1 MKRNLIMNLQLFGL
15 GQVSRPF
22 FNADGG
28 AGTGGTPTGGEVDPS
43 NNQNPEG
50 GQKSFDDI
58 LKDNN
63 YQSEFQKRVAE
74 AIKAEKMNWEVNSQ
88 NKIDEALTEAEKLAK
103 MTKEQKA
110 KYEFDKQKQALDER
124 EAEMNKRELKATGIE
139 QLREDNLPLGAIDFL
154 DLSNAEN
161 FNRSYEKFKAF
172 FTAEKDAAVKATV
185 NEKLRGT
192 NTPTSSASI
201 IPTQTGFGFSFTGV
215 RNKK

>member
-1 MKRNLIMNLQLFGL
+1 MNLQLFGL

-28 AGTGGTPTGGEVDPS
+28 ANNGGAITGGEADPS
-43 NNQNPEG
+43 NNQNAEG

-74 AIKAEKMNWEVNSQ
+74 AIKAEKMNWEANSQ

-103 MTKEQKA
+103 MTKEQKE
-110 KYEFDKQKQALDER
+110 KYEFDKQKQALEAR
-124 EAEMNKRELKATGIE
+124 EAEMNRRELKATGIDK
-139 QLREDNLPLGAIDFL
+139 LREDNLPVGLIEVM
-154 DLSNAEN
+154 DLSDAES
-161 FNRSYEKFKAF
+161 FNKSYE
-172 FTAEKDAAVKATV
+172 AVKEIFKTELEAAI

-192 NTPTSSASI
+192 NMPTSSAPGSQ
-201 IPTQTGFGFSFTGV
+201 TATGFGFSFTGV

>member
-1 MKRNLIMNLQLFGL
+1 MNLQLFGL

-28 AGTGGTPTGGEVDPS
+28 AGTGGAPTGGEVDTS
-43 NNQNPEG
+43 NNQNSEG

-63 YQSEFQKRVAE
+63 CQSEFQKRVAE
-74 AIKAEKMNWEVNSQ
+74 AIKAEKINWEANSQ

-103 MTKEQKA
+103 MTKEQKD
-110 KYEFDKQKQALDER
+110 KYEFDKQKQALDVR
-124 EAEMNKRELKATGIE
+124 EAEMNRRELKATGIDK
-139 QLREDNLPLGAIDFL
+139 LREDNLPVGLIEVM
-154 DLSNAEN
+154 DLSDAES
-161 FNRSYEKFKAF
+161 FNKSYE
-172 FTAEKDAAVKATV
+172 AVKEIFKTELEAAI

-192 NTPTSSASI
+192 NMPNSPAVGAQ
-201 IPTQTGFGFSFTGV
+201 PATGFGFSFTGV

>member
-1 MKRNLIMNLQLFGL
+1 MVQKLSMKLQLFGL

-28 AGTGGTPTGGEVDPS
+28 ANNGGGATAGADPV

-74 AIKAEKMNWEVNSQ
+74 AIKAEKLNWEANSQ
-88 NKIDEALTEAEKLAK
+88 NKIEEALTEAEKVAK
-103 MTKEQKA
+103 MTKEQKE
-110 KYEFDKQKQALDER
+110 KYEFDKQKEALEAR
-124 EAEMNKRELKATGIE
+124 EAEMNRRELKATGIDK
-139 QLREDNLPLGAIDFL
+139 LREDNLPVGLIEVMN
-154 DLSNAEN
+154 LSDAES
-161 FNRSYEKFKAF
+161 FNKSYETVKEIFK
-172 FTAEKDAAVKATV
+172 TELEAAI

-192 NTPTSSASI
+192 NMPTSSSSGA
-201 IPTQTGFGFSFTGV
+201 TATTGFGFSFTGV